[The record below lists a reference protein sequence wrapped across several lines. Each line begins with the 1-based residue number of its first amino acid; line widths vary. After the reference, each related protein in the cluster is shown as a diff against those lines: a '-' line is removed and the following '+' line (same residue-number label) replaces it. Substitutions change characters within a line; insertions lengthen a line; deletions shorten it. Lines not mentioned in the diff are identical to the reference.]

1 MLQAQRFTILWSV
14 FGPAKIAFLSNNCVS
29 PQPQL
34 FNVSKP
40 RITQSRVQGVGHQRY
55 SDPHNIENQGR
66 VFVIVSHRPGGPP
79 EEGAARGT
87 PWGPNYI
94 VTPPIGECCNV
105 PTAVYQVYN
114 HASRALLLIL
124 NTLIRSS
131 LSTQPVRPKNSFE
144 GLRVFSIYRC

>member
-1 MLQAQRFTILWSV
+1 MLWSV
-14 FGPAKIAFLSNNCVS
+14 FGPAKIAFLSNNCVI
-29 PQPQL
+29 PPAPAFQCFEAQDYL
-34 FNVSKP
+34 E
-40 RITQSRVQGVGHQRY
+40 QGPG
-55 SDPHNIENQGR
+55 SWASTLLKPHNIENQGWR
-66 VFVIVSHRPGGPP
+66 FVIVSHRPGGPP

-131 LSTQPVRPKNSFE
+131 LSTQPVRPKNSCE
-144 GLRVFSIYRC
+144 GLRVFFIYRC

>member
-1 MLQAQRFTILWSV
+1 MGLDVA
-14 FGPAKIAFLSNNCVS
+14 GPEDFNVMECFRACENRISLKELLES
-29 PQPQL
+29 PSPQL

-40 RITQSRVQGVGHQRY
+40 RITQSRVQGDGHQRY

-94 VTPPIGECCNV
+94 VTPPIWGVLQCPDSCVSNLQARESS
-105 PTAVYQVYN
+105 
-114 HASRALLLIL
+114 ASADFEYFDPLFSFGA
-124 NTLIRSS
+124 TC
-131 LSTQPVRPKNSFE
+131 STEKF
-144 GLRVFSIYRC
+144 I